1 MKYYY
6 ALVAFIGLAAASPIL
21 NARQV
26 HATPPALGSPES
38 FAQAASILGGIGKG
52 VGGLTSIPFAA
63 DSGKALEGLAKGLGQ
78 AGSSAPKTGGTAA
91 TGSAQQQAEAS
102 AIINGL
108 GNGLKGAGS
117 IPFGKDAGGILSGI
131 AQGLGGKGLGGAA

>member
-1 MKYYY
+1 MT
-6 ALVAFIGLAAASPIL
+6 
-21 NARQV
+21 N
-26 HATPPALGSPES
+26 
-38 FAQAASILGGIGKG
+38 
-52 VGGLTSIPFAA
+52 IPFAA